1 MLLRNTK
8 LEEGDEVVLM
18 WSNKPAVVVG
28 RHQNP
33 WMEAN
38 IPFLKEYG
46 IVLARRHSG
55 GGTVYHDTEILE
67 ILFEDYIQTNASRS
81 IRAPAVGFLKQDDPS
96 AEVHTVRDALV
107 EHFKSQF
114 EECPIS
120 EVDVDKEVQENEQC
134 AKILTDLTDWNWI
147 FGKTPKFWF
156 ENGPTKQYVE
166 AGIIKEC
173 SLGNAGQKFEPSI
186 LEYKIAS
193 N

>member
-1 MLLRNTK
+1 MTWNYSRVHGNAPGQRPESLERKAYHHLTLLVEAD
-8 LEEGDEVVLM
+8 LMVL
-18 WSNKPAVVVG
+18 STAL
-28 RHQNP
+28 RS
-33 WMEAN
+33 
-38 IPFLKEYG
+38 PF
-46 IVLARRHSG
+46 R
-55 GGTVYHDTEILE
+55 
-67 ILFEDYIQTNASRS
+67 DYIQTNATRS

-120 EVDVDKEVQENEQC
+120 EVDVDEEVQKNEQC